1 MRTRCSWSIWAVW
14 WLCIVEAPSLLRELS
29 SCNLDCRVSRSTGHR
44 NVYTC
49 CLTERIGEPCGGPQ
63 ESCNN
68 WWHLT
73 TLVHPVQRSVSLQ
86 DSLTKVWIK
95 TKDSDSK
102 NWKTHRLRR
111 SPADRSTLAQVEI
124 TSLGALEIFITTE
137 SNDAHHQAFSPR
149 WWLTPSNKMLL
160 FLSLFLCRLRVFYI
174 M

>member
-49 CLTERIGEPCGGPQ
+49 CLTERIGEPWGGPQ

-102 NWKTHRLRR
+102 NWKTHCLRR
-111 SPADRSTLAQVEI
+111 SPADRSTLPLVEI
-124 TSLGALEIFITTE
+124 TSLGTLKYLSPPSLMMHTIRLLVQ
-137 SNDAHHQAFSPR
+137 DDDWHHQIKCYYFF
-149 WWLTPSNKMLL
+149 L
-160 FLSLFLCRLRVFYI
+160 FFCAGCVCFI
-174 M
+174 